1 MSLFAR
7 GAEAM
12 RRVAIRDLQ
21 RKISDTNQK
30 IEELTTQKK
39 DYDTFIEKATAA
51 INDLEDASGSL
62 ASAKEQLG
70 KSYEGYK
77 ADQISSTIGGNE
89 LSIFTVRDNLTTYIG
104 VAEKKVKE
112 LEEKITEKQNYLDGL
127 NRELSRLWS

>member
-12 RRVAIRDLQ
+12 RRAAIRDLQ
-21 RKISDTNQK
+21 KRISDTNTK
-30 IEELTTQKK
+30 IEELTTQKEE
-39 DYDTFIEKATAA
+39 YNTFIEKATVA
-51 INDLEDASGSL
+51 IGDLTDASGSL

-89 LSIFTVRDNLTTYIG
+89 LSIFTVKDNLTTYIG
-104 VAEKKVKE
+104 VANDKAKE
-112 LEEKITEKQNYLDGL
+112 LEEKITEKQNHLASL
-127 NRELSRLWS
+127 QRELSGLW

>member
-7 GAEAM
+7 GAEVM
-12 RRVAIRDLQ
+12 RQIAIRDLQ
-21 RKISDTNQK
+21 RKISATNTEISNLK
-30 IEELTTQKK
+30 TLKE
-39 DYDTFIEKATAA
+39 DYDTFIEKARTA
-51 INDLEDASGSL
+51 IDDLEDASGSL

-112 LEEKITEKQNYLDGL
+112 LEEKITEKQNYLDRL
-127 NRELSRLWS
+127 KRELSSLW

>member
-7 GAEAM
+7 GAEVM
-12 RRVAIRDLQ
+12 RRAAIRDLQ
-21 RKISDTNQK
+21 RRISDTNKK
-30 IEELTTQKK
+30 IEELTTLKN

-51 INDLEDASGSL
+51 IGDLTDASGSL

-89 LSIFTVRDNLTTYIG
+89 LSIFTVKDNLTTYIG
-104 VAEKKVKE
+104 VANDKAKE
-112 LEEKITEKQNYLDGL
+112 LEEKITENQNHLASL
-127 NRELSRLWS
+127 QRELSGLW

>member
-12 RRVAIRDLQ
+12 RRAAIRDLQ

-104 VAEKKVKE
+104 VAEKKSKGIRRE
-112 LEEKITEKQNYLDGL
+112 N
-127 NRELSRLWS
+127 NRKTKLLRQAK